1 MNDTIKKT
9 MSFDAEREE
18 IKFND
23 DDGTP
28 IELSARDNRPD
39 EKDEE
44 SKSD

>member
-9 MSFDAEREE
+9 MSFDAE

-28 IELSARDNRPD
+28 LELSARDNKPD
-39 EKDEE
+39 
-44 SKSD
+44 